1 MDNGASSYRRFLAG
15 DDSGMVEL
23 VRDYKDGLILYLNT
37 LTNNLDDAEE
47 LMEDTFFKL
56 AVKKPRFNGRSSFK
70 TWLYAV
76 GHNLAVDYLRKN
88 VRTSGIP
95 IQDCNYL
102 ASNEDIEQNYIR
114 EEQKI
119 MIHKALSHMKPD
131 YQQVICLVYFE
142 EFDIPETARIM
153 RKSKRQISN
162 MLYQAKQ
169 SLRRELEKEGYH
181 YAGL

>member
-1 MDNGASSYRRFLAG
+1 MDNGASSYRRFLDG

-23 VRDYKDGLILYLNT
+23 IQNYKDGLVLYLNS
-37 LTNNLDDAEE
+37 LTNNLDDAED

-56 AVKKPRFNGRSSFK
+56 AVKKPKFYGRSSFK
-70 TWLYAV
+70 TWLYAI
-76 GHNLAVDYLRKN
+76 GHNLAMDYIRKN
-88 VRTSGIP
+88 AKNSGVP
-95 IQDCNYL
+95 IHECD
-102 ASNEDIEQNYIR
+102 AIAGNEDIEQNYIR

-119 MIHKALSHMKPD
+119 IIHKALSHIKPE
-131 YQQVICLVYFE
+131 YRQVICLIYFE

-162 MLYQAKQ
+162 MLYQAKK
-169 SLRRELEKEGYH
+169 SLRRELEKEGYN